1 MTIFSVA
8 DLCDENN
15 DVQVAQPIFKLFGK
29 EQIFFGRIR
38 TVKVL
43 DDNSLV
49 KKLLNEKVNGDVMVI
64 DGGGSLNCSLVGDNL
79 ANIACQNGWAGF
91 VINGCIRDSKIINNL
106 SIGIKAINTC
116 PKKSVNNNE
125 GKYNIKVEFA
135 GIFFKDGMYVYSDH
149 DGLIVSEKNILKNK

>member
-79 ANIACQNGWAGF
+79 ANIACQNG
-91 VINGCIRDSKIINNL
+91 
-106 SIGIKAINTC
+106 
-116 PKKSVNNNE
+116 
-125 GKYNIKVEFA
+125 
-135 GIFFKDGMYVYSDH
+135 
-149 DGLIVSEKNILKNK
+149 